1 MPSKKLPRDSVIAYI
16 PLSVTADLGVA
27 MRRVRAKRIAQIKE
41 ICPELFQQPN
51 TTNQD
56 TGSTTA
62 VVAASTSQD
71 QSGLEH
77 IDSENDDSQDEFD
90 NDDDN
95 NQNRKSTT
103 IHSNNNNTDTIVR
116 REQFGSIVEYLEAKY
131 ARGVMIDDLDERI
144 RERKKKKKESQ
155 HGKGKSNDDNEKN
168 LTHNDD
174 KDDNDMSVLSDS
186 AAGSCYSVESGNFID
201 DSELRKEVAH
211 QILGSSAYG
220 KTKIEALS
228 LDRAAVAANEEDA
241 SLMMEEDDHGF
252 FVNVGDLEME
262 DGWTEHDLDDD
273 EDWIKMMAK
282 AKGLVQYF
290 FYIAY
295 YYFLKRTVPL
305 NFNLT
310 NQQYTS

>member
-16 PLSVTADLGVA
+16 PLSVTADLGIA

-41 ICPELFQQPN
+41 ICPELFQPPN
-51 TTNQD
+51 TTKDQD
-56 TGSTTA
+56 AASTTA
-62 VVAASTSQD
+62 SQD
-71 QSGLEH
+71 QPVLENN
-77 IDSENDDSQDEFD
+77 DSENDESQDEYD
-90 NDDDN
+90 NDDEN
-95 NQNRKSTT
+95 NKNRKSITS
-103 IHSNNNNTDTIVR
+103 HSNNNSNSIIR

-144 RERKKKKKESQ
+144 RERKKKKKESKD
-155 HGKGKSNDDNEKN
+155 GKGKSNDDDGNK
-168 LTHNDD
+168 LTNNND
-174 KDDNDMSVLSDS
+174 KDDDDMSVLSDS
-186 AAGSCYSVESGNFID
+186 AAGSCYSIESGNFID

-220 KTKIEALS
+220 KTKIEAAS
-228 LDRAAVAANEEDA
+228 RDRAAAAANEEDE

-290 FYIAY
+290 FTSHIII
-295 YYFLKRTVPL
+295 F
-305 NFNLT
+305 
-310 NQQYTS
+310 QYDSFEFQSDKNTS